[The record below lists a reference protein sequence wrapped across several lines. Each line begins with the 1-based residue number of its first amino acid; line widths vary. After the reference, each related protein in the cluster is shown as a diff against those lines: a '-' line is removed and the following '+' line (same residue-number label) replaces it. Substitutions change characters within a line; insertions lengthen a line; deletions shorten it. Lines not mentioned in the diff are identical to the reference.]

1 MSPRNIVKAMK
12 YGLLSLAPEELKY
25 FQGFGAET
33 DAGTWSKRLDD
44 KLIWNL
50 AATGLTE
57 NQCWTIVTCG
67 LASQDGDTLYRLLS
81 SGIDVPGIL
90 NWQGKVKSAS
100 PTVIRFLKKL
110 GLDEGTCNYVEE
122 NGIDEEAED
131 VLIDLGYNEYRE
143 KEALGVVEE
152 ILCECSLII
161 LESRSTFSEGKT
173 TESASDNSS
182 KTSCGL
188 SETAFSDISITTSTQ
203 YDPATCICY
212 TNLLPKKRG
221 SETLKR
227 NDYLRQNVMVPLS
240 WAISR
245 ALRYQPSDPKHYIA
259 HQLLRWKYGNVSQEE
274 MHSAQQFIASATI
287 MMDQKLVQECKR
299 KEDLVKCFNQNTAKD
314 IVCDVCL
321 ERQKLHRIKK
331 CCWKCI
337 RVPQAN

>member
-143 KEALGVVEE
+143 KEALGVVE
-152 ILCECSLII
+152 
-161 LESRSTFSEGKT
+161 
-173 TESASDNSS
+173 
-182 KTSCGL
+182 
-188 SETAFSDISITTSTQ
+188 
-203 YDPATCICY
+203 
-212 TNLLPKKRG
+212 
-221 SETLKR
+221 
-227 NDYLRQNVMVPLS
+227 
-240 WAISR
+240 
-245 ALRYQPSDPKHYIA
+245 
-259 HQLLRWKYGNVSQEE
+259 VS
-274 MHSAQQFIASATI
+274 
-287 MMDQKLVQECKR
+287 
-299 KEDLVKCFNQNTAKD
+299 
-314 IVCDVCL
+314 
-321 ERQKLHRIKK
+321 
-331 CCWKCI
+331 
-337 RVPQAN
+337 